1 MSADDTSGVPL
12 KPSRLSPSTGLGTLG
27 RALTPRALTLGL
39 LAGLFVN
46 LGSPYTESV
55 GFSNFSWSYL
65 PEGGMFPFLALLA
78 VNALLRRLKPKWAL
92 STPEVLVVF
101 VMALCANAT
110 SLFLMYFLSAAM
122 VAPHYFASA
131 ENKWDDVLIP
141 SLPKW
146 LTVSDDDHAVKW
158 FYQGLPPGHALP
170 WKAWLVPLVG
180 WWPFLVAMLAVSF
193 AMAALFRR
201 QWVEGEKLSFP
212 LMRVPLALV
221 RRGGEGGSG
230 PWGNKAFWIGA
241 AVAPLFAS
249 FDVLHQFWPAVPR
262 IVVDH
267 LGCVVLGYFQPH
279 PLWPSFGALFS
290 PLAAGAAY
298 FVPQDVLLSVWL
310 LHLLSKIEE
319 GVTTVLRLN
328 PGPAG
333 MFVWGNAGI
342 AWQSFGAFAVLVGT
356 ILYNSRD
363 HLRRAWE
370 AVMKPPAGGVDQAE
384 ALTPRAL
391 TVVIGGGAIFMIWWL
406 TATGVPAGAAAL
418 FLLLVYVIFLGLSRI
433 VCQSGIFYV
442 VPPMI
447 AQNPV
452 FHMLGRSLGR
462 RGSVALGLTY
472 SWHGDVQTQ
481 LAVLAAESMK
491 VQERAP
497 FSGRELTMAI
507 GSVVLL
513 GIIAAPLGI
522 ILLGYRLGAVTFHTW
537 LFQSWGPSTYGQV
550 LNFVDNPQPFG
561 FMRAIYLAAGV
572 VGMTALTA
580 AHRSLPWWPIH
591 PIGLAAVS
599 SFTMYA
605 VYGTYFLVWIVK
617 GAIMWWGG
625 YKTVQKAGPFFVGLT
640 VGHYIGRAIMLVGYT
655 HLGRAMA

>member
-1 MSADDTSGVPL
+1 MA
-12 KPSRLSPSTGLGTLG
+12 
-27 RALTPRALTLGL
+27 LGL

-46 LGSPYTESV
+46 FGSPYTESV

-78 VNALLRRLKPKWAL
+78 VNGLLRRVRPRLAL
-92 STPEVLVVF
+92 STEELLVVF

-110 SLFLMYFLSAAM
+110 SLFLMYFLMAAI
-122 VAPHYFASA
+122 VSPHYFASA
-131 ENKWDDVLIP
+131 ENKWDDALIP
-141 SLPKW
+141 HLPRW
-146 LTVSDDDHAVKW
+146 LIVSDDEHAVRW
-158 FYQGLPPGHALP
+158 FYHGLPPGHALP
-170 WKAWLVPLVG
+170 WKAWLTPLG
-180 WWPFLVAMLAVSF
+180 AWWPFLVAMLAVSF

-212 LMRVPLALV
+212 LMRVPLELV
-221 RRGGEGGSG
+221 GRGGEVGRE
-230 PWGNKAFWIGA
+230 PWRNRLFWLGA
-241 AVAPLFAS
+241 AVAPAFAT

-267 LGCVVLGYFQPH
+267 LGCLTWGGFQPH
-279 PLWPSFGALFS
+279 PLWPSFVMCVN

-310 LHLLSKIEE
+310 LYLLAKIEE

-328 PGPAG
+328 PGSAG

-342 AWQSFGAFAVLVGT
+342 AWQSAGAFLVLVGT
-356 ILYNSRD
+356 VLYNSRA
-363 HLRRAWE
+363 HLRRVWG
-370 AVMKPPAGGVDQAE
+370 AVWAPAVESRAE
-384 ALTPRAL
+384 ALSPRAL
-391 TVVIGGGAIFMIWWL
+391 AGVIAVGGVFMIWWL
-406 TATGVPAGAAAL
+406 SATGIPVGAAGL

-452 FHMLGRSLGR
+452 FHMLGRGLGR
-462 RGSVALGLTY
+462 QGSVALGLTY

-481 LAVLAAESMK
+481 LSVLAAESMK
-491 VQERAP
+491 VAERAP
-497 FSGRELTMAI
+497 FSGRELTTAV
-507 GSVVLL
+507 GSVAAL
-513 GIIAAPLGI
+513 GLVAAPLGI
-522 ILLGYRLGAVTFHTW
+522 MLLGYRMGAITFHTW

-561 FMRAIYLAAGV
+561 LMRAVYLVAGV
-572 VGMTALTA
+572 LGMVGLTA
-580 AHRSLPWWPIH
+580 AHRSLPWWPLH

-605 VYGTYFLVWIVK
+605 VYGAYLLVWVVK
-617 GAIMWWGG
+617 GAMMRWGG
-625 YKTVQKAGPFFVGLT
+625 YKTVQRAGPFFVGLA